1 MRFSWM
7 VETRVEMRNERLCFV
22 RPSSA
27 RKRSRERKK
36 TRTPSG
42 KEQSGGTTS
51 GEYAEDGECLAVT
64 FRTASVWL

>member
-7 VETRVEMRNERLCFV
+7 VEVRFPMVEMRNGRTYFV

-27 RKRSRERKK
+27 RKRS
-36 TRTPSG
+36 SV
-42 KEQSGGTTS
+42 KEQSGGTPS